1 VATPRRSRRPRT
13 TLLILVLAS
22 VTIITLDARGG
33 FHRITSGVK
42 TVASDAFAPVRSG
55 VDDIVEPVGSFLAGA
70 VHYGSVRQQNQKL
83 QQEIDQLRADQ
94 ATQSD
99 TEQRLR
105 QLSALLNLPF
115 VGNLQTVPAEVT
127 DFSTSDFAAT
137 IDISVGRDDGVQLNM
152 PVVGLGGLV
161 GQVVEANHST
171 STVRLITDGQSEV
184 GVNYGPGVNQLA
196 VVSGHGAGKP
206 LTAGLIP
213 TNTSLKVGQRFV
225 TSGLP
230 NADFPGGIP
239 VARVVATVNGTT
251 ANQESVTL
259 EPEAD
264 LAHLRYVS
272 VLEYGPST

>member
-42 TVASDAFAPVRSG
+42 SVASDAFAPVRSG

-83 QQEIDQLRADQ
+83 QQEIDQLRAAQ

-99 TEQRLR
+99 TEQRLK
-105 QLSALLNLPF
+105 QLTALLNLPF

-127 DFSTSDFAAT
+127 NFSTSDFAAT
-137 IDISVGRDDGVQLNM
+137 IDISEGRDDGVQINM

-184 GVNYGPGVNQLA
+184 GVSYGPGVNQLA

-213 TNTSLKVGQRFV
+213 TNTSLKAGQVFV

-259 EPEAD
+259 APEAD